1 MIGVDKGGTG
11 MGTID
16 YGKLGRRIRELRK
29 AHGLTQQQVADRIDC
44 VESFVS
50 HIENGKTKPS
60 LETLLRLGQLF
71 QVSLDSFFLDSP
83 SLLPSTV
90 INGKIAP
97 KLEKCDAL
105 TLQTVADMLDILV
118 AEQEARKGQD

>member
-1 MIGVDKGGTG
+1 